1 MKSNNPTLLGNTYMN
16 DTGIDGKV
24 FLTGSETFEVKEI
37 EVFEIQKLSR
47 SDQDALAAFEAKL
60 RCGLHAG
67 SLGS

>member
-1 MKSNNPTLLGNTYMN
+1 MFGDTYTN

-24 FLTGSETFEVKEI
+24 FLAGSENFKVKEI

-47 SDQDALAAFEAKL
+47 SDHDTLAAFEAKL
-60 RCGLHAG
+60 HRGLRRG